1 MTSVAVPAP
10 APLTRRQLRE
20 LERAR
25 EAAELAEAGAAPA
38 PELPAAP
45 TDAPTDDLDVVA
57 PVIDHL
63 PMGATPS
70 EELTE
75 HLRVTVSRRDLRRP
89 AQPTGTRAGRMAP
102 RAAILTSLGA
112 LTIAAPLTGFV
123 SSSSPAAAIGP
134 MVPTEV
140 SVLDTVD
147 SAAAARTLEGSLPT
161 GAALQYD
168 PTAVTRAAELA
179 SRQQARTG
187 VPACA
192 PVEGASGLREAYTER
207 DEVLYRPMMQGTYRD
222 TSVYGPRWG
231 SYHYGTDMAA
241 PVGTA
246 IYAVAKGE
254 VIYAGGGKEGRSGQ
268 LVIIHHVIDG
278 VDVYTWYGHMYS
290 GGVYVSAGQ
299 KVEAGE
305 MIAGVGN
312 NGFSTGPHLH
322 FEVHVGEYGNHVNP
336 LTWLSDSGA
345 VFPGSC

>member
-45 TDAPTDDLDVVA
+45 TDAPTDDLDVVV

-207 DEVLYRPMMQGTYRD
+207 AEMLYRPMMQGTYRD
-222 TSVYGPRWG
+222 TSFYGPRWG
-231 SYHYGTDMAA
+231 TFHPGTDMAA
-241 PVGTA
+241 PLGTA
-246 IYAVAKGE
+246 IYAIADGE
-254 VIYAGGGKEGRSGQ
+254 VVHAGGGRDGRSGQ

-278 VDVYTWYGHMYS
+278 RDVWSWYGHMYTD
-290 GGVYVSAGQ
+290 GVHVSEGE
-299 KVEAGE
+299 KVEAGQL
-305 MIAGVGN
+305 IAGIGN
-312 NGFSTGPHLH
+312 SGYSTGPHLH
-322 FEVHVGEYGNHVNP
+322 FEIHVGSFDNHVNP
-336 LTWLSDSGA
+336 LTFLSDSGA

>member
-25 EAAELAEAGAAPA
+25 EAAELAEAGAAP
-38 PELPAAP
+38 ELPAAP
-45 TDAPTDDLDVVA
+45 TDALADDLDVVA

-134 MVPTEV
+134 MIPTEV

-168 PTAVTRAAELA
+168 STAVTRAAELA

-268 LVIIHHVIDG
+268 LIIIHHVIDCQ
-278 VDVYTWYGHMYS
+278 DVWSWYGHMYS
-290 GGVYVSAGQ
+290 DGVYVAEGETVTAGQ
-299 KVEAGE
+299 L
-305 MIAGVGN
+305 IAGVGS
-312 NGFSTGPHLH
+312 NGRSSGPHLH
-322 FEVHVGEYGNHVNP
+322 FEIHVGELENHRDP
-336 LTWLSDSGA
+336 LAFLAGA
-345 VFPGSC
+345 EAPFPAAA